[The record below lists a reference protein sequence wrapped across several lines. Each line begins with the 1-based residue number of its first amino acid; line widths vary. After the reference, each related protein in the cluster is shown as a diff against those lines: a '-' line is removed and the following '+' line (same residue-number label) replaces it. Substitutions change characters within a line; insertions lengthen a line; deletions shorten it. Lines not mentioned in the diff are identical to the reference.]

1 MNFLYLLLASV
12 IAMTQE
18 QKIISRNI
26 MKSQFVPPW
35 SAVIDSV
42 LYNQLAFTDIQQSKV
57 YIDCGRLRLT
67 PNTYKNVMLHEA
79 RHLLGAMH
87 GDGSLAMNYSAV
99 MDIFGNVVNDR
110 FLLLPYLGN

>member
-18 QKIISRNI
+18 QRIVARNI

-42 LYNQLAFTDIQQSKV
+42 LYDQLAFANIQESKI
-57 YIDCGRLRLT
+57 YIDAGRLRLT
-67 PNTYKNVMLHEA
+67 PNSYKNVMLHEC

-87 GDGSLAMNYSAV
+87 GDGSLAMNYSATI
-99 MDIFGNVVNDR
+99 DIFGNIVNDR
-110 FLLLPYLGN
+110 FLLLPNLGL